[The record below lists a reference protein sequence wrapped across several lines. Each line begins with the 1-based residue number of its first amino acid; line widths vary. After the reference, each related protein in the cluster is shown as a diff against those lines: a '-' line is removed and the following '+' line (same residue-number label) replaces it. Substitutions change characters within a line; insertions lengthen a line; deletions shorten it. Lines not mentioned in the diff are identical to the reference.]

1 MAEDPIKHVIV
12 LMLENNSFDHI
23 LGSIAQVKKL
33 DGIASSSSFVN
44 SYLGMDYPA
53 TPKDSRLVTPDPHHD
68 LSDSLVQMEKD
79 EKGNDMGGF
88 IKNYWQS
95 YPRMTKDQAGQVMTY
110 YPYNS
115 LPALHQLAAEF
126 TVCDRWFSSL
136 PGPTW
141 PNRLF
146 AMSGTSLGRV
156 TMPGGIM
163 DLNLHW
169 YDQTTI
175 FDRLNEK
182 EISWKVY
189 FGDVPV
195 STILVHQ
202 WEPENAARHRPM
214 LEFPFDVNHPET
226 FPDFAW
232 IEPTYLPPGAN
243 DYHPPH
249 DVYDGE
255 DLVRSVYN
263 TLRANDTLWKS
274 SLFIVLF
281 DEHGGFFDHV
291 SPPSA
296 VPPDHHQEEWSF
308 DRLGVRVPAILI
320 SPFVQNGVNSEV
332 FDHTSLLKYLSD
344 KWDLGSLGERTA
356 NANSFADSIVSQAR
370 TDTPECL
377 SPPSPTQIQPAPLLT
392 LTDHEASMISLS
404 HALESMAQE
413 DANVVAARSRQVLSG
428 PASQIDAAVDRL
440 ASFLQHQSSLAGTQA
455 TQTDNK
461 KSSRF
466 HL

>member
-1 MAEDPIKHVIV
+1 MT
-12 LMLENNSFDHI
+12 DH
-23 LGSIAQVKKL
+23 
-33 DGIASSSSFVN
+33 
-44 SYLGMDYPA
+44 
-53 TPKDSRLVTPDPHHD
+53 
-68 LSDSLVQMEKD
+68 
-79 EKGNDMGGF
+79 
-88 IKNYWQS
+88 
-95 YPRMTKDQAGQVMTY
+95 
-110 YPYNS
+110 PYNS
-115 LPALHQLAAEF
+115 LPALHQLATEF

-146 AMSGTSLGRV
+146 AMSGTSLGRA

-202 WEPENAARHRPM
+202 WEPQNAARHRPM
-214 LEFPFDVNHPET
+214 LEFSFDVNHPEN

-232 IEPTYLPPGAN
+232 IEPSYLPPGAN

-249 DVYDGE
+249 DVFDGE

-263 TLRANDTLWKS
+263 TLRASDTLWKS
-274 SLFIVLF
+274 SLLIILF
-281 DEHGGFFDHV
+281 DEHGGFFDHIA
-291 SPPSA
+291 PPSA
-296 VPPDHHQEEWSF
+296 VPPDHHQEEWTF
-308 DRLGVRVPAILI
+308 DRLGVRVPAILV
-320 SPFVQNGVNSEV
+320 SPLVQNTVNSKI
-332 FDHTSLLKYLSD
+332 FDHTSLLRYISD
-344 KWDLGSLGERTA
+344 KWNLGPLGERTA
-356 NANSFADSIVSQAR
+356 KANSFVDSISSQYRADTLVS
-370 TDTPECL
+370 L
-377 SPPSPTQIQPAPLLT
+377 KPPTITQFQPAQLRT

-404 HALESMAQE
+404 HALESMAE
-413 DANVVAARSRQVLSG
+413 DEASVVAARSRQVLSG

-440 ASFLQHQSSLAGTQA
+440 AGFLQHQRSLAGQPV
-455 TQTDNK
+455 QTDDK
-461 KSSRF
+461 KSQGF
-466 HL
+466 HI

>member
-1 MAEDPIKHVIV
+1 MTQDDPIKHVIV

-23 LGSIAQVKKL
+23 LGSVAQVKKI
-33 DGIASSSSFVN
+33 DGIESNSSFVN
-44 SYLGMDYPA
+44 SYSGMDFPE
-53 TPKDSRLVTPDPHHD
+53 TPKDTRVVTPDPNHD
-68 LSDSLVQMEKD
+68 LSDSLVQIRKD
-79 EKGNDMGGF
+79 EKGNEMGGF

-95 YPRMTKDQAGQVMTY
+95 YPQMTKDQAGQVMTY

-115 LPALHQLAAEF
+115 LPALHQLATEF

-146 AMSGTSLGRV
+146 AMSGTSLGRA

-202 WEPENAARHRPM
+202 WEPQNAARHRPM
-214 LEFPFDVNHPET
+214 LEFSFDVNHPEN

-232 IEPTYLPPGAN
+232 IEPSYLPPGAN

-249 DVYDGE
+249 DVFDGE

-263 TLRANDTLWKS
+263 TLRASDTLWKS
-274 SLFIVLF
+274 SLLIILF
-281 DEHGGFFDHV
+281 DEHGGFFDHIA
-291 SPPSA
+291 PPSA
-296 VPPDHHQEEWSF
+296 VPPDHHQEEWTF
-308 DRLGVRVPAILI
+308 DRLGVRVPAILV
-320 SPFVQNGVNSEV
+320 SPLVQNTVNSKI
-332 FDHTSLLKYLSD
+332 FDHTSLLRYISD
-344 KWDLGSLGERTA
+344 KWNLGPLGERTA
-356 NANSFADSIVSQAR
+356 KANSFVDSISSQYRADTLVS
-370 TDTPECL
+370 L
-377 SPPSPTQIQPAPLLT
+377 KPPTITQFQPAQLRT

-404 HALESMAQE
+404 HALESMAE
-413 DANVVAARSRQVLSG
+413 DEASVVAARSRQVLSG

-440 ASFLQHQSSLAGTQA
+440 AGFLQHQRSLAGQPV
-455 TQTDNK
+455 QTDDK
-461 KSSRF
+461 KSQGF
-466 HL
+466 HI